1 MMSGFML
8 NFLAFCLIGVF
19 ITVSGCGGAKTS
31 EPAAVKWN
39 GSLNISLHQDPP
51 KLDPS
56 MSTAF
61 VDRHVFQ
68 SLFDKL
74 VDIDEKG
81 KIIPMLAEGWEISA
95 DGKTY
100 TLKLRKDVKFHDG
113 SSFDAQA
120 VLFNF
125 ERNLENASSRRNEL
139 KEVNKVSAV
148 DNYTVI
154 IELKQ
159 PFAPF
164 LSILTDRAG
173 MMVSPSA
180 VKKYGAD
187 FAGNPV
193 GTGPF
198 VYKERIKG
206 SSITLD
212 KNPNYWQKGFPK
224 ADRIVYKILPD
235 ANVALMNLR
244 SGQVDITN
252 RFPFNET
259 SNFKND
265 SKILVVNQPAP
276 GFRGFMFNVT
286 KAPFSKYEV
295 GQAIEALIDREA
307 IAKVVLNGAGTPGRS
322 PFPPGNFAYSDAI
335 DKPVK
340 PDLEKAKALLANAG
354 FPTGFSFTLKTDT
367 DPVTQQVGQMIQN
380 MLKPVGIEVILQKLE
395 FGTLLDQAKSG
406 NFEAAS
412 ISWSGRLDPDQNIYD
427 WYVTNGSLNYMKYS
441 NKEVDRL
448 LSEAR
453 STIDEGKRKALYD
466 QVMQIVHTEVS
477 YIFLYHEHNVF
488 GLDKSV
494 KDFIYFPDGM
504 IRTMTLNK

>member
-1 MMSGFML
+1 MSHTMR
-8 NFLAFCLIGVF
+8 NFLAFSLLVVF
-19 ITVSGCGGAKTS
+19 FIVSGCGGGKTA
-31 EPAAVKWN
+31 EPTAAKWN
-39 GSLNISLHQDPP
+39 GALNISLHQDPP

-56 MSTAF
+56 HSTAF

-81 KIIPMLAEGWEISA
+81 KIIPMLAEKWEISA

-100 TLKLRKDVKFHDG
+100 TFRLRKDVKFHDG
-113 SSFDAQA
+113 TPFNAQA

-125 ERNLENASSRRNEL
+125 ERNLDKASNRRNEL
-139 KEVNKVSAV
+139 REVNKVSSP
-148 DNYTVI
+148 DEYTVV

-159 PFAPF
+159 AFAPF
-164 LSILTDRAG
+164 LSVLTDRAG
-173 MMVSPSA
+173 MMVSPTA
-180 VKKYGAD
+180 VKKYGVD
-187 FAGNPV
+187 FAANPV

-198 VYKERIKG
+198 VYKERVKG

-212 KNPNYWQKGFPK
+212 KNPTYWQKGFPK
-224 ADRIVYKILPD
+224 AERIVYKILPD

-244 SGQVDITN
+244 SGQVDLTN

-259 SNFKND
+259 QNFKND
-265 SKILVVNQPAP
+265 PKILVVNEPAP
-276 GFRGFMFNVT
+276 GFRGFILNVT
-286 KAPFSKYEV
+286 KAPFNKYEA
-295 GQAIEALIDREA
+295 GQAVDLLIDRDA

-322 PFPPGNFAYSDAI
+322 PFPPANFAYSDN
-335 DKPVK
+335 DKPLK
-340 PDLEKAKALLANAG
+340 PNLEKAKELLAKAG
-354 FPTGFSFTLKTDT
+354 MPNGFAFTLKTDT

-380 MLKPVGIEVILQKLE
+380 MLKPAGIEVTLQKLE
-395 FGTLLDQAKSG
+395 FGTLIEHGKTG

-427 WYVTNGSLNYMKYS
+427 WFITNGSLNYMKYS

-448 LSEAR
+448 LNEAR
-453 STIDEGKRKALYD
+453 ASNDEPKRKALYE
-466 QVMQIVHTEVS
+466 QVMKIVQNEIS

-488 GLDKSV
+488 GLDKAV
-494 KDFIYFPDGM
+494 KGFIYYPDGM
-504 IRTMTLNK
+504 IRTQNLSK